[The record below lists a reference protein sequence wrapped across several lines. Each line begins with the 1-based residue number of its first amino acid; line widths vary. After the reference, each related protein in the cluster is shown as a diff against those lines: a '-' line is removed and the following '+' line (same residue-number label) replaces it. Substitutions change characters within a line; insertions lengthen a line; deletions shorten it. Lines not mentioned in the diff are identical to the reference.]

1 MNDSLWLA
9 WSADPTALI
18 GIPLAAILYARGLRS
33 LERRRIHDGRRTA
46 SFYIGLIALFI
57 ALVSPLDALS
67 DELFLAHMGQHMLLM
82 FFAVPAIQIGAPVI
96 PLMRGIPRPL
106 RKRVAIPIFKSPF
119 VRCALRNLFRPLI
132 AWPLF
137 IGLLMGWH
145 VPAAY
150 EAALNNEAVHL
161 IEHFT
166 FALGAYLWWWNVIDP
181 APLRASLSYLARVP
195 FVFITIVP
203 TFVLGAFLTFA
214 PNAFYPHYEL
224 TAPAYGITALEDQE
238 IGGVI
243 MWIPGSFVV
252 AAALLLSLYYAV
264 RYEQQAFNSPSA
276 QEVVGVGGGSN
287 V

>member
-1 MNDSLWLA
+1 MNDPLWLA

-33 LERRRIHDGRRTA
+33 LERRRIHDKRRTA
-46 SFYIGLIALFI
+46 AFYIGLIALFI

-119 VRCALRNLFRPLI
+119 VRSALRNLFRPLI

-137 IGLLMGWH
+137 IGVILGWH
-145 VPAAY
+145 FPLTY
-150 EAALNNEAVHL
+150 EAALKNEAVHL
-161 IEHFT
+161 FEHLT

-214 PNAFYPHYEL
+214 PNPFYPHYEL

-238 IGGVI
+238 IGGII

-264 RYEQQAFNSPSA
+264 RHEQQLQLARERASD
-276 QEVVGVGGGSN
+276 G
-287 V
+287 

>member
-9 WSADPTALI
+9 WSADPTALV
-18 GIPLAAILYARGLRS
+18 GIPLAAVLYARGLRS
-33 LERRRIHDGRRTA
+33 LERWRIHDKRRAA
-46 SFYIGLIALFI
+46 SFYLGLVALFV

-106 RKRVAIPIFKSPF
+106 RRRVAIPLFKSPL
-119 VRCALRNLFRPLI
+119 VRGALRNLFRPLI
-132 AWPLF
+132 AWPIF
-137 IGLLMGWH
+137 IGVIIGWH

-150 EAALNNEAVHL
+150 EAALRNEAVHL
-161 IEHFT
+161 VEHLT

-214 PNAFYPHYEL
+214 PNAFYPSYEL
-224 TAPAYGITALEDQE
+224 TAPAYGLTALEDQE

-264 RYEQQAFNSPSA
+264 RYEQQQQLARERA
-276 QEVVGVGGGSN
+276 EDA
-287 V
+287 

>member
-33 LERRRIHDGRRTA
+33 LERRRIHDKRRTA
-46 SFYIGLIALFI
+46 SFYIGLIALFV

-82 FFAVPAIQIGAPVI
+82 FVAVPAMQIGAPVI
-96 PLMRGIPRPL
+96 PLMRGIPRPI
-106 RKRVAIPIFKSPF
+106 RRRVAIPIFKSPL
-119 VRCALRNLFRPLI
+119 VRSALRNLFRPLI

-137 IGLLMGWH
+137 IGIIIGWH
-145 VPAAY
+145 FPVAY
-150 EAALNNEAVHL
+150 EAALRNEAIHL
-161 IEHFT
+161 IEHLT

-181 APLRASLSYLARVP
+181 FPLRASLSYLARVP

-214 PNAFYPHYEL
+214 PNPFYPHYEA
-224 TAPAYGITALEDQE
+224 TAPAYGLTALEDQQ
-238 IGGVI
+238 IGGVT

-264 RYEQQAFNSPSA
+264 RYEQQQQLARERAMDASP
-276 QEVVGVGGGSN
+276 
-287 V
+287 

>member
-18 GIPLAAILYARGLRS
+18 GIPLAAILYARGLQS
-33 LERRRIHDGRRTA
+33 LERRRIHNRRRTA

-106 RKRVAIPIFKSPF
+106 RKRIAIPVFKSPL
-119 VRCALRNLFRPLI
+119 VRGVLRNLFRPLI

-137 IGLLMGWH
+137 IGVILGWH
-145 VPAAY
+145 FPVAY
-150 EAALNNEAVHL
+150 EAALSNEAVHL
-161 IEHFT
+161 IEHLT

-181 APLRASLSYLARVP
+181 TPLRSSLTYLARVP

-243 MWIPGSFVV
+243 MWIPGSFVI
-252 AAALLLSLYYAV
+252 AAALLLSLYYAI
-264 RYEQQAFNSPSA
+264 RYEQQAQLAHERASDA
-276 QEVVGVGGGSN
+276 
-287 V
+287 

>member
-1 MNDSLWLA
+1 MNDSFWLA

-18 GIPLAAILYARGLRS
+18 GIPLAAVLYARGLRT
-33 LERRRIHDGRRTA
+33 LERRRIHDNRRA
-46 SFYIGLIALFI
+46 AAFYIGLAALFI

-67 DELFLAHMGQHMLLM
+67 DELFLAHMAQHMLLM

-106 RKRVAIPIFKSPF
+106 RRRIAIPVFKSLF
-119 VRCALRNLFRPLI
+119 MRRALRNLFRPLV

-137 IGLLMGWH
+137 IGILIGWH
-145 VPAAY
+145 FPVAY
-150 EAALNNEAVHL
+150 EAALRNETIHL
-161 IEHFT
+161 IEHLT

-203 TFVLGAFLTFA
+203 NFVLGAFLTFA
-214 PNAFYPHYEL
+214 PNAWYPHYEL

-238 IGGVI
+238 IGGLI

-252 AAALLLSLYYAV
+252 AATLLLTLYYAV
-264 RYEQQAFNSPSA
+264 RYEQQMQLARERASDSL
-276 QEVVGVGGGSN
+276 S
-287 V
+287 

>member
-33 LERRRIHDGRRTA
+33 LERRRIHDRRRTA

-57 ALVSPLDALS
+57 ALVGPLDALS

-106 RKRVAIPIFKSPF
+106 RKRIAIPIFKSPF
-119 VRCALRNLFRPLI
+119 VRSALRNLFRPLI

-137 IGLLMGWH
+137 IGVILGWH
-145 VPAAY
+145 FPLTY
-150 EAALNNEAVHL
+150 EAALKNEAVHL
-161 IEHFT
+161 FEHLT

-214 PNAFYPHYEL
+214 PNPFYPHYEL

-264 RYEQQAFNSPSA
+264 RHEQQLQLARERASD
-276 QEVVGVGGGSN
+276 G
-287 V
+287 

>member
-33 LERRRIHDGRRTA
+33 LERRRIHDKRRAA
-46 SFYIGLIALFI
+46 SFYIGLIALFV

-67 DELFLAHMGQHMLLM
+67 DELFLAHMAQHMLLM

-96 PLMRGIPRPL
+96 PLMRGIPRPI
-106 RKRVAIPIFKSPF
+106 RRRVAIPLFKSPL
-119 VRCALRNLFRPLI
+119 VRSALRNLFRPLI

-137 IGLLMGWH
+137 IGVIIGWH
-145 VPAAY
+145 FPLTY
-150 EAALNNEAVHL
+150 EAALKNEVIHL
-161 IEHFT
+161 IEHLT

-214 PNAFYPHYEL
+214 PNPFYPHYEL

-264 RYEQQAFNSPSA
+264 RYEQQQQLARERA
-276 QEVVGVGGGSN
+276 MDAR
-287 V
+287 